1 MEFFFVFLNFIYLLI
16 FKNLKSFLFNPNPAK
31 IEAPGMKKNLHIV
44 SLVVTL
50 YFISVT
56 IPGWAYQEIEV
67 KNGGTIQGKATL
79 IGKMPFPRIYHLILF
94 PNIDMCAEIDTDDEM
109 NRVLDD
115 FKVSPDGGLKDV
127 VVTIQHVDAGKPFNK
142 EPINIVAENCKF
154 LPDVSIIR
162 QGETFKVDNLD
173 AVMHNSQVYQKE
185 RVKILLNIPIPAEEV
200 SDGKITFKKH
210 SKIMQMICG
219 MHEFMQTWGY
229 RVQNPYYSQTKID
242 GNFKIDNIPPGEYK
256 LTAWHYLMK
265 KQTQKIKIAA
275 GETVDLSFVFNA
287 DKGVRPF
294 YETMKSG
301 RIKKDAV
308 YPGTAKGKEL
318 GR

>member
-1 MEFFFVFLNFIYLLI
+1 
-16 FKNLKSFLFNPNPAK
+16 
-31 IEAPGMKKNLHIV
+31 MKKNLLIL

-50 YFISVT
+50 SFVSVS

-94 PNIDMCAEIDTDDEM
+94 PNIDMCAEVDTDDEM

-127 VVTIQHVDAGKPFNK
+127 VVTIQQVDAGKPFNK
-142 EPINIVAENCKF
+142 DPVDIVAENCKF

-185 RVKILLNIPIPAEEV
+185 RGKILLNIPIPAEEV
-200 SDGKITFKKH
+200 SDGKIMFKKKY
-210 SKIMQMICG
+210 KIMQMICG

-265 KQTQKIKIAA
+265 RQTQKIKIAA
-275 GETVDLSFVFNA
+275 GETIDLRFVFDA
-287 DKGVRPF
+287 DKVVRPF

>member
-1 MEFFFVFLNFIYLLI
+1 
-16 FKNLKSFLFNPNPAK
+16 
-31 IEAPGMKKNLHIV
+31 MKKNLLIL

-50 YFISVT
+50 SFVSVS

-127 VVTIQHVDAGKPFNK
+127 VVTIQQVDAGKPFNK
-142 EPINIVAENCKF
+142 KPIDIVAENCKF

-185 RVKILLNIPIPAEEV
+185 RGKILLNIPIPAEEV
-200 SDGKITFKKH
+200 SEGKITFKKKY
-210 SKIMQMICG
+210 KIMQMICG

-242 GNFKIDNIPPGEYK
+242 GNFKIDNVPPGEYK

-265 KQTQKIKIAA
+265 RQTQKIKIAA

-287 DKGVRPF
+287 DKVVRPF

>member
-1 MEFFFVFLNFIYLLI
+1 
-16 FKNLKSFLFNPNPAK
+16 
-31 IEAPGMKKNLHIV
+31 MKKNLLV
-44 SLVVTL
+44 LSLVVTL
-50 YFISVT
+50 SFVSVS

-79 IGKMPFPRIYHLILF
+79 VGKMPYPRIYHLVLF

-109 NRVLDD
+109 NRVLED

-127 VVTIQHVDAGKPFNK
+127 VVTLEHVDAGKPFNK
-142 EPINIVAENCKF
+142 EPINITAENCKF
-154 LPDVSIIR
+154 LPDVNVIR
-162 QGETFKVDNLD
+162 QGESFKIDNID

-185 RVKILLNIPIPAEEV
+185 RGKILLNIPIPAEEV
-200 SDGKITFKKH
+200 SDGKITFKKKY
-210 SKIMQMICG
+210 KIMQMICG

-229 RVQNPYYSQTKID
+229 RVQNPYYAQTKID

-256 LTAWHYLMK
+256 VTAWHYLIK
-265 KQTQKIKIAA
+265 RQSQKVKIAA
-275 GETVDLSFVFNA
+275 GETFDLNFEFDA
-287 DKGVRPF
+287 DKVIRPF
-294 YETMKSG
+294 YETIKSG

>member
-1 MEFFFVFLNFIYLLI
+1 
-16 FKNLKSFLFNPNPAK
+16 
-31 IEAPGMKKNLHIV
+31 MKKNLLIL

-50 YFISVT
+50 SFVSVS

-94 PNIDMCAEIDTDDEM
+94 PNIDMCAEVDTDDEM

-127 VVTIQHVDAGKPFNK
+127 VVTIQQVDAGKPFNK
-142 EPINIVAENCKF
+142 DPVDIVAENCKF

-185 RVKILLNIPIPAEEV
+185 RGKILLNIPIPAEEV
-200 SDGKITFKKH
+200 SDGKIMFKKKY
-210 SKIMQMICG
+210 KIMQMICG

-242 GNFKIDNIPPGEYK
+242 GNFKIDNIPAGEYK

-265 KQTQKIKIAA
+265 RQTQKIKIAA
-275 GETVDLSFVFNA
+275 GETIDLRFVFDA
-287 DKGVRPF
+287 DKVVRPF

>member
-1 MEFFFVFLNFIYLLI
+1 
-16 FKNLKSFLFNPNPAK
+16 
-31 IEAPGMKKNLHIV
+31 MKKNLHIV
-44 SLVVTL
+44 SLIVTL
-50 YFISVT
+50 CFVSVT

-185 RVKILLNIPIPAEEV
+185 RGKILLNIPIPAEEV

-210 SKIMQMICG
+210 YKIMQMICG

-229 RVQNPYYSQTKID
+229 RVQSPYYSQTKID

-287 DKGVRPF
+287 DKVVRPF

>member
-1 MEFFFVFLNFIYLLI
+1 
-16 FKNLKSFLFNPNPAK
+16 
-31 IEAPGMKKNLHIV
+31 MKKNLLV
-44 SLVVTL
+44 LSLVVTL
-50 YFISVT
+50 SFVSVS

-79 IGKMPFPRIYHLILF
+79 VGKMPFPRIYHLILF

-109 NRVLDD
+109 NRVLND

-127 VVTIQHVDAGKPFNK
+127 VVTIQQVDAGKPFNK
-142 EPINIVAENCKF
+142 DPINIVAENCKF

-185 RVKILLNIPIPAEEV
+185 RGKILLNIPIPAEEV
-200 SDGKITFKKH
+200 SEGKITFKKKY
-210 SKIMQMICG
+210 KIMQMICG

-287 DKGVRPF
+287 DKVVRPF